1 VAGEPPIL
9 VLLHPFP
16 MDASFWGPMWRELA
30 VDVTLLTPE
39 FPGFGAAAPDDAP
52 TVAGFAS
59 EVTRQIRA
67 EAPGAA
73 TVVGLSLGGYVA
85 LALACDQP
93 DTVAGLVLAN
103 TRAEGDDAAA
113 RAGREH
119 AIDTVRIDGLDAY
132 LATLLPRVLGGGA
145 TPDAWERAQA
155 IAQAQDPEA
164 VCLALEALRDR
175 PDRSGEL
182 DAIAVPTT
190 VIVGADDA
198 VTPREA
204 AQSLADGIPGATLSV
219 IDGAGHLSALERP
232 AEFAALVA
240 DVLGRVNQGRAP

>member
-1 VAGEPPIL
+1 
-9 VLLHPFP
+9 

-30 VDVTLLTPE
+30 VDATLLTPE
-39 FPGFGAAAPDDAP
+39 FPGFGAAAPLDAP

-59 EVTRQIRA
+59 EVARQIRV

-85 LALACDQP
+85 LALARDHP

-103 TRAEGDDAAA
+103 TRAESDDEAA
-113 RAGREH
+113 RAGREQ

-132 LATLLPRVLGGGA
+132 LATLLPRVLGA
-145 TPDAWERAQA
+145 AVTPEAWERAQA
-155 IAQAQDPEA
+155 IALVQDPDA

-175 PDRSGEL
+175 PDRRGEL
-182 DAIAVPTT
+182 VAIAVPTT
-190 VIVGADDA
+190 VIVGSEDA

-232 AEFAALVA
+232 VEFAALVA
-240 DVLGRVNQGRAP
+240 DALGRVNRERRP